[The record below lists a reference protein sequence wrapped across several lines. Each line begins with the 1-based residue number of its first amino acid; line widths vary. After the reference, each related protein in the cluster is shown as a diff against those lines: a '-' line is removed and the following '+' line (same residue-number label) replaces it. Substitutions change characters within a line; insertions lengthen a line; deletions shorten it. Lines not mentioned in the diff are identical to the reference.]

1 MTRAWPRTVG
11 GKLLQR
17 ILVTLG
23 GIVMAWAIWLM
34 VAQ

>member
-1 MTRAWPRTVG
+1 MTRDWPRTVG

-23 GIVMAWAIWLM
+23 GIVMAWALLLIITH
-34 VAQ
+34 